1 MLIASNYNKLLKRL
15 LEFVFKHQ
23 LLNSH
28 TFHTQHWDNKNL
40 TEKARFPSM
49 IVGLNSSKTG
59 RRRSTWSNLA
69 PQRSKKMWQ
78 HAMQTSCSSSQQCL
92 HHVCT
97 HCELCDLLLGST
109 LKHSRLFES
118 LTFSSIW
125 PPQNTAS
132 CPYVRE
138 AVFSTGCSFS
148 TGFKVSCTLNFVLHP
163 TSAMV
168 GCLLFGIVCGITTTL
183 QSSFPVF
190 YHC

>member
-1 MLIASNYNKLLKRL
+1 MVIASNYNKLLKRL
-15 LEFVFKHQ
+15 LEFVFIHQ

-59 RRRSTWSNLA
+59 GRRSTWSNLA

-78 HAMQTSCSSSQQCL
+78 HTMQTCCSSSQQCL

-97 HCELCDLLLGST
+97 HCKLCDLLLGST
-109 LKHSRLFES
+109 LKHSRLFHRTLLPVRMYMKQCSALAAVQS
-118 LTFSSIW
+118 LMYMKLC
-125 PPQNTAS
+125 TAT
-132 CPYVRE
+132 
-138 AVFSTGCSFS
+138 ST
-148 TGFKVSCTLNFVLHP
+148 
-163 TSAMV
+163 MV
-168 GCLLFGIVCGITTTL
+168 GCLLLGIVCNITTTL